1 MTSQKVRLTQPLQ
14 RMTSQQR
21 PQTLQTSHT
30 LQKTKLQERHLKGQQ
45 RSNLAEVLTARG
57 FTQLVDLV
65 VTAGLADT
73 VSNGGPFTIFAPSNE
88 AFEALDPQLVNSL
101 LADTEMLK
109 NVLLYHVVSGR
120 VASSSLRD
128 GMVVDSVQGG
138 PLRINVR
145 GNGVTVNDV
154 AVTQA
159 DITARNGIVHVI
171 DQVLMPPEDV
181 GNLAEVLT
189 SEGFS
194 QLVDLVVTA
203 GLADTV
209 SNGGPFTIF
218 APTNEAFQALDPE
231 LVKSLLAD
239 PEKLKSVLLYHVVP
253 GTVLSSALSD
263 GLMAASVEGGDLRV
277 NIKSN
282 RVTVNDVAV
291 TQADIPAS
299 NGVIHVIDQ
308 VLLPP
313 GNDVGNLA
321 EVLSGEGFSQ
331 LVDLVVTAG
340 LAETVSTG
348 GPFTIFAP
356 TNEAFQALDPE
367 LVKSLLADPEK
378 LKSVLLYHVVPGT
391 VLSSALSDGLMV
403 ATAEGG
409 DLRVNIKGNAVTV
422 NDVDVTRAD
431 IQASNGVIHVVN
443 QVLLPPEAEGNLAE
457 VLTREGFSQLV
468 DLVVTAGLA
477 DTVSDGG
484 PFTIFAPTNEA
495 FQALDADLV
504 TSLVSDPERL
514 KKVLLYHVVTGSVLS
529 SDLSKNAMVPSVQ
542 GAPLKVSVEGTSN
555 NLMVTVNGAPVTRAD
570 VPANN
575 GVVHVIDQVLLPPE
589 EMGNLAEVLSAQGFT
604 QLVDLV
610 VAAGLADTVS
620 NGGPFTIFAPTNKAF
635 QAVDKATLDNLLANT
650 EMLKSVL
657 LYHVVPSSVYSPQLG
672 DDLMV
677 NTVEGK
683 PVRVNTAFSNGMG
696 SITVN
701 GVDVSRTDIIAKNGV
716 IHVVDSVI
724 MAPQGNVVEILAADP
739 KFSTLVAAVK
749 AAGLVDTLSSDGPFT
764 VLAPTNDAFA
774 KLPEGTLDHL
784 LSDTA
789 SLKDILLRHVIPSS
803 TLYSG
808 ALCWRTYTT
817 ANEEQVTTHRDAFHH
832 IKLTSGDKRATV
844 LTPDIS
850 ATNGV
855 IHAIDTVI

>member
-1 MTSQKVRLTQPLQ
+1 MLRAGFSVFLV
-14 RMTSQQR
+14 
-21 PQTLQTSHT
+21 TLLSIQA
-30 LQKTKLQERHLKGQQ
+30 QGQQ

-73 VSNGGPFTIFAPSNE
+73 VSNGGPFTIFAPTNK

-120 VASSSLRD
+120 VVSSSLRD
-128 GMVVDSVQGG
+128 GMVADSVQGG
-138 PLRINVR
+138 PLRINVNR
-145 GNGVTVNDV
+145 NGVKVNDV

-159 DITARNGIVHVI
+159 DIMARNGVIHVI

-189 SEGFS
+189 SQGFS

-209 SNGGPFTIF
+209 SNGGPFTVF

-231 LVKSLLAD
+231 LVKALLAD
-239 PEKLKSVLLYHVVP
+239 PERLKDVLLYHVVP
-253 GTVLSSALSD
+253 GAVLSSDLSD
-263 GLMAASVEGGDLRV
+263 GLVATTAQGGDLRV
-277 NIKSN
+277 NVNGN

-299 NGVIHVIDQ
+299 NGVIHVVDQ
-308 VLLPP
+308 VLLP
-313 GNDVGNLA
+313 A
-321 EVLSGEGFSQ
+321 E
-331 LVDLVVTAG
+331 
-340 LAETVSTG
+340 
-348 GPFTIFAP
+348 
-356 TNEAFQALDPE
+356 N
-367 LVKSLLADPEK
+367 
-378 LKSVLLYHVVPGT
+378 
-391 VLSSALSDGLMV
+391 
-403 ATAEGG
+403 
-409 DLRVNIKGNAVTV
+409 NA
-422 NDVDVTRAD
+422 
-431 IQASNGVIHVVN
+431 
-443 QVLLPPEAEGNLAE
+443 GNLAE
-457 VLTREGFSQLV
+457 VLTAEGFSQLV

-477 DTVSDGG
+477 DTVSTGGPFTVFAPTNEAFQALDPELVKALLADPERLKDVLLYHVVPGAVLSSDLSDGLVATTAQGGDLRVNVNGNAVTINDVDVTRADIPASNGVIHVLNQVLLPPENLGNLAEVLTGEGFSQLVDLVVAAGLADTVSNGG

-514 KKVLLYHVVTGSVLS
+514 KKVLLYHVVSGSVLS
-529 SDLSKNAMVPSVQ
+529 SDLSGSAMVPSVQ
-542 GAPLKVSVEGTSN
+542 GAPLKVSLEENSDKTT
-555 NLMVTVNGAPVTRAD
+555 VTVNGAPVTRAD
-570 VPANN
+570 VPASN

-635 QAVDKATLDNLLANT
+635 QAVDKATLDTLLANPD
-650 EMLKSVL
+650 MLKSVL
-657 LYHVVPSSVYSPQLG
+657 LYHVVPSAVYSPQLS
-672 DDLMV
+672 DDQLV

-683 PVRVNTAFSNGMG
+683 PLRVNTYFSNNMD
-696 SITVN
+696 SVTVN
-701 GVDVSRTDIIAKNGV
+701 GVNVSRTDIVAKNGV
-716 IHVVDSVI
+716 IHVVDNVI
-724 MAPQGNVVEILAADP
+724 MAPAGNIVEVLAADP
-739 KFSTLVAAVK
+739 RFSTLVAAVK
-749 AAGLVDTLSSDGPFT
+749 AAGLVDTLSSEGPFT

-774 KLPEGTLDHL
+774 KLPEGTVDQL
-784 LSDTA
+784 LQDTA
-789 SLKDILLRHVIPSS
+789 SLKKILLRHVIPSS

-808 ALCWRTYTT
+808 ALCWRTYNT
-817 ANEEQVTTHRDAFHH
+817 ASEEQITTHRDVLHH
-832 IKLTSGDKRATV
+832 VMVTSGDKRATV
-844 LTPDIS
+844 VMPDINAS
-850 ATNGV
+850 NGV

>member
-1 MTSQKVRLTQPLQ
+1 
-14 RMTSQQR
+14 
-21 PQTLQTSHT
+21 
-30 LQKTKLQERHLKGQQ
+30 
-45 RSNLAEVLTARG
+45 
-57 FTQLVDLV
+57 
-65 VTAGLADT
+65 
-73 VSNGGPFTIFAPSNE
+73 
-88 AFEALDPQLVNSL
+88 
-101 LADTEMLK
+101 MLK

-138 PLRINVR
+138 SLRINVD

-159 DITARNGIVHVI
+159 DITARNGIVHAI

-181 GNLAEVLT
+181 GNLADVLT
-189 SEGFS
+189 SRGFG

-231 LVKSLLAD
+231 LVQALLAD
-239 PEKLKSVLLYHVVP
+239 PERLKSVLLYHVVP

-263 GLMAASVEGGDLRV
+263 GLLAATVQGADLRV
-277 NIKSN
+277 NVKAN
-282 RVTVNDVAV
+282 GVTVNDVAV

-321 EVLSGEGFSQ
+321 EVLSAEGFSQ
-331 LVDLVVTAG
+331 LVDLVVKAG

-367 LVKSLLADPEK
+367 LVQALLADPER

-391 VLSSALSDGLMV
+391 VLSSALSDGLLA
-403 ATAEGG
+403 ATVQGA
-409 DLRVNIKGNAVTV
+409 DLRVNVKPNAVTV

-431 IQASNGVIHVVN
+431 IQASNGVIHVIN
-443 QVLLPPEAEGNLAE
+443 QVLLPPEAAGNLAE
-457 VLTREGFSQLV
+457 VLTTERFSQLV

-477 DTVSDGG
+477 DTVSNGG

-514 KKVLLYHVVTGSVLS
+514 KKVLLYHVVSGNVLS
-529 SDLSKNAMVPSVQ
+529 SDLSRSAMVPSVQ

-555 NLMVTVNGAPVTRAD
+555 NLKVTVNGAPVTRAD
-570 VPANN
+570 VPASN
-575 GVVHVIDQVLLPPE
+575 GVIHVIDQVLLPPE

-620 NGGPFTIFAPTNKAF
+620 SGGPFTVFAPTNEAF
-635 QAVDKATLDNLLANT
+635 AAVDKATLDSLLANT

-672 DDLMV
+672 DDLLV

-683 PVRVNTAFSNGMG
+683 PVRINTAFSNGMG

-701 GVDVSRTDIIAKNGV
+701 GVNISRTDIIAKNGV
-716 IHVVDSVI
+716 IHEVESVL
-724 MAPQGNVVEILAADP
+724 MTPQGKIVDILAADP

-774 KLPEGTLDHL
+774 KLPEGALDQL
-784 LSDTA
+784 LTDTE
-789 SLKDILLRHVIPSS
+789 SLKNILLRHVIPSS

-808 ALCWRTYTT
+808 ALCWKTHTT
-817 ANEEQVTTHRDAFHH
+817 ASQEQVTTHRDVFHH
-832 IKLTSGDKRATV
+832 LKITSGDKRATV
-844 LTPDIS
+844 LTPDIN

>member
-1 MTSQKVRLTQPLQ
+1 
-14 RMTSQQR
+14 
-21 PQTLQTSHT
+21 
-30 LQKTKLQERHLKGQQ
+30 
-45 RSNLAEVLTARG
+45 
-57 FTQLVDLV
+57 
-65 VTAGLADT
+65 
-73 VSNGGPFTIFAPSNE
+73 
-88 AFEALDPQLVNSL
+88 
-101 LADTEMLK
+101 MLK

-138 PLRINVR
+138 SLRINVD

-159 DITARNGIVHVI
+159 DITARNGIVHAI

-181 GNLAEVLT
+181 GNLADVLT
-189 SEGFS
+189 SRGFG

-231 LVKSLLAD
+231 LVQALLAD
-239 PEKLKSVLLYHVVP
+239 PERLKSVLLYHVVP

-263 GLMAASVEGGDLRV
+263 GLLAATVQGADLRV
-277 NIKSN
+277 N
-282 RVTVNDVAV
+282 
-291 TQADIPAS
+291 
-299 NGVIHVIDQ
+299 
-308 VLLPP
+308 
-313 GNDVGNLA
+313 
-321 EVLSGEGFSQ
+321 
-331 LVDLVVTAG
+331 
-340 LAETVSTG
+340 
-348 GPFTIFAP
+348 
-356 TNEAFQALDPE
+356 
-367 LVKSLLADPEK
+367 VKA
-378 LKSVLLYHVVPGT
+378 
-391 VLSSALSDGLMV
+391 
-403 ATAEGG
+403 
-409 DLRVNIKGNAVTV
+409 NAVTV

-431 IQASNGVIHVVN
+431 IQASNGVIHVIN
-443 QVLLPPEAEGNLAE
+443 QVLLPPEAAGNLAE
-457 VLTREGFSQLV
+457 VLTTERFSQLV

-477 DTVSDGG
+477 DTVSNGG

-514 KKVLLYHVVTGSVLS
+514 KKVLLYHVVSGNVLS
-529 SDLSKNAMVPSVQ
+529 SDLSRSAMVPSVQ

-555 NLMVTVNGAPVTRAD
+555 NLKVTVNGAPVTRAD
-570 VPANN
+570 VPASN
-575 GVVHVIDQVLLPPE
+575 GVIHVIDQVLLPPE

-620 NGGPFTIFAPTNKAF
+620 SGGPFTVFAPTNEAF
-635 QAVDKATLDNLLANT
+635 AAVDKATLDSLLANT

-672 DDLMV
+672 DDLLV

-683 PVRVNTAFSNGMG
+683 PVRINTAFSNGMG

-701 GVDVSRTDIIAKNGV
+701 GVNISRTDIIAKNGV
-716 IHVVDSVI
+716 IHEVESVL
-724 MAPQGNVVEILAADP
+724 MTPQGKIVDILAADP

-774 KLPEGTLDHL
+774 KLPEGALDQL
-784 LSDTA
+784 LTDTE
-789 SLKDILLRHVIPSS
+789 SLKNILLRHVIPSS

-808 ALCWRTYTT
+808 ALCWKTHTT
-817 ANEEQVTTHRDAFHH
+817 ASQEQVTTHRDVFHH
-832 IKLTSGDKRATV
+832 LKITSGDKRATV
-844 LTPDIS
+844 LTPDIN